1 MAKMPRTTAQP
12 AKLVWRISAAAPQGE
27 WVDPSQPV
35 APPPPKLAEPEVS
48 SGSWITSSFDLLS
61 GTDVVEEGTDSLSPD
76 LFEAM
81 FRAPPAKAQPK

>member
-61 GTDVVEEGTDSLSPD
+61 GTDVEESPEPLPPD
-76 LFEAM
+76 LFEEM
-81 FRAPPAKAQPK
+81 FRAAPAKAQPK